1 MLRKLV
7 YFGFFLRVMIAAW
20 NGFFGPSFGADMD
33 ALTFHLEAVDYSRNL
48 HLDEF
53 SIGWIYSYVL
63 GVVYFITTDSLFIGS
78 LLSCFAW
85 LISANFLRGSIK
97 LLSISNSNAV
107 KVMLI
112 YAFLPSSLLFTAVTL
127 REPYQLMFVNI
138 ALYSALKI
146 YLHHSLKHW
155 ILIIF
160 AVVGMGILHGALF
173 AFGFILVICLLVL
186 ISLKGSAGMS
196 MMKILLIAPIV
207 FIILFYGFS
216 LFSNLSYN
224 LEGGMGSAVEAFQ
237 QGGLNAEGRTNYKD
251 SVEISGAFGLIAFVP
266 ISVFQYLFEPMPWKI
281 SALFDI
287 AVLMENFLRAWLLW
301 RVVCGLRKTPSES
314 RRILLFLFIL
324 YMILE
329 TIWSLGTIN
338 WGTAMRHHLPS
349 MGILVLAA
357 FFSSDFETKKNLKES
372 HLRFGF
378 HEDCSYYCGAGR
390 GWCGVDVEA
399 IG

>member
-1 MLRKLV
+1 MLRNLV
-7 YFGFFLRVMIAAW
+7 FFGFFLRVMIAVW

-33 ALTFHLEAVDYSRNL
+33 ALTFHMEAVEYSKNL

-63 GVVYFITTDSLFIGS
+63 GIVYFLTLDSLFIGS

-85 LISANFLRGSIK
+85 LISANFLRGSMR
-97 LLSISNSNAV
+97 LLSISSSSAV
-107 KVMLI
+107 KAMLI

-138 ALYSALKI
+138 AVYSALKI
-146 YLHHSLKHW
+146 YLHRSLTHW
-155 ILIIF
+155 ILLLV
-160 AVVGMGILHGALF
+160 AVMGMGILHGALF
-173 AFGFILVICLLVL
+173 AFGFIFIISLLVL
-186 ISLKGSAGMS
+186 ISLRGSAGMS

-207 FIILFYGFS
+207 FFMIFYGFS

-224 LEGGMGSAVEAFQ
+224 LEDGMGSAVEAFQ

-251 SVEISGAFGLIAFVP
+251 GVEISGIMGLIFFVP
-266 ISVFQYLFEPMPWKI
+266 VSIFQYLFEPMPWKI
-281 SALFDI
+281 SALFDV
-287 AVLMENFLRAWLLW
+287 AVLMENCLRAWLLW
-301 RVVCGLRKTPSES
+301 QVVCGLRKTPNES
-314 RRILLFLFIL
+314 RRILLFLFVL

-349 MGILVLAA
+349 MGMLVLAA
-357 FFSSDFETKKNLKES
+357 FFSAGFEKKSNVRPSAPK
-372 HLRFGF
+372 
-378 HEDCSYYCGAGR
+378 AQ
-390 GWCGVDVEA
+390 VV
-399 IG
+399 